1 LSYKAVHLPGGNFFD
16 DVRLDLRASYA
27 TQSEWLLEVEK
38 VSARGSNRS
47 TALRRSICRREP
59 YRLREALV
67 NTGLRRQ
74 WFEEFRQY
82 WEDVLDGRPLTVLDF
97 HNLRFDYRRRHQNVE
112 QMAWPDQEHHIANWQ
127 SPPNLYQTFDSVY
140 RTALH
145 PMWHGRL
152 LRKHLRRGFRV
163 LEYGCGIAPMY
174 RTWRTFLSA
183 TSSRWVLADIASFSF
198 HYARHTLGR
207 DAEAELLV
215 IDDFSEPL
223 RSDAGGFD
231 LIVVQTV
238 FEHLD
243 RPRHIAEYLVDRL
256 KPAGLLWFDYIRSAG
271 VGLDTPSSLS
281 ERRATLE
288 FLGEHLAMIHGELRI
303 DDASL
308 GTCIGRTV
316 D

>member
-1 LSYKAVHLPGGNFFD
+1 MSYKAVHLAGGNFFD

-38 VSARGSNRS
+38 VSVRGSNLS

-152 LRKHLRRGFRV
+152 LRKHLRHGFRV
-163 LEYGCGIAPMY
+163 LEYACGVAPMY
-174 RTWRTFLSA
+174 RTWRTFLNA
-183 TSSRWVLADIASFSF
+183 TSSRWMLADIAKLPLPLRAA
-198 HYARHTLGR
+198 HAGQRRRGG
-207 DAEAELLV
+207 AV
-215 IDDFSEPL
+215 IDDFCEPL

-231 LIVVQTV
+231 LIFVQTV

-243 RPRHIAEYLVDRL
+243 RPQHIAEYPVDRL
-256 KPAGLLWFDYIRSAG
+256 KPGGLLWFDYIRSAG
-271 VGLDTPSSLS
+271 MGLDTPSSLS
-281 ERRATLE
+281 QRRATLE
-288 FLGEHLAMIHGELRI
+288 FLGEHLAIIHGELRI

-308 GTCIGRTV
+308 GTCIGRKV